1 MGQKILLK
9 LKPFIKALFL
19 CVLVLVLTLA
29 PSQDALARRGGGRI
43 GGGSFRAPRTY
54 SPPRGGA
61 PRGGTRGPGGG
72 IGFPFLFPFFGIGGG
87 FGGLFTIIL
96 VIAIANFLINAFRNS
111 GIGEDDGTPRRSN
124 KVSVAKV
131 QVGLLAEAREL
142 QKELTQL
149 GRTAD
154 TGTASGRSK
163 VLQEASLA
171 LLRNPQYWVYGAA
184 ENQQAALESAEARFN
199 QLALEE
205 RSKFSSETLSNVD
218 SQIEQSKSDSLPTS
232 ELSVQEQME
241 QDTRQYIIV
250 TLLVGAEGKIE
261 LPSINSSD
269 DLKQALQTIAGLGSD
284 RLLALELL
292 WSPQAENETLT
303 SDDIFAE
310 YPHLKLV

>member
-9 LKPFIKALFL
+9 LKPFLKALFL
-19 CVLVLVLTLA
+19 CGLVLVLTLA

-61 PRGGTRGPGGG
+61 PRGGARGPGGG

-87 FGGLFTIIL
+87 FGGLFTIII
-96 VIAIANFLINAFRNS
+96 VIAIANFLVNAFRNS
-111 GIGEDDGTPRRSN
+111 GIGEDNGVAQRSN

-142 QKELTQL
+142 QQNLTQL

-154 TGTASGRSK
+154 TGTASGRAK

-184 ENQQAALESAEARFN
+184 EAQQAALESAEAKFN

-250 TLLVGAEGKIE
+250 TLLVGTEGKLE
-261 LPSINSSD
+261 LPTVNSSE
-269 DLKQALQTIAGLGSD
+269 DLEQALRSIAGIGSD

-292 WSPQAENETLT
+292 WTPQAENETLT